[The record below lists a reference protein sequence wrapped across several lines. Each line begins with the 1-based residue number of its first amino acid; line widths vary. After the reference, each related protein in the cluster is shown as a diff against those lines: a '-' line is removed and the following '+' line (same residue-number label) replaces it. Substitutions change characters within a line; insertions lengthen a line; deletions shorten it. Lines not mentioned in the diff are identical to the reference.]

1 MEENEIYAALDLEM
15 PQGATEQ
22 ETADPADLT
31 GETEQEAAD
40 PARNHEE
47 TAADPEQPEEQQ
59 KQEQTKEERA
69 RFAAQRRKAEMD
81 AAVKEAVE
89 KAVKEERDRSKA
101 EMDAFFAAAALKNT
115 LTGKPITSMEEFNEW
130 KQAFEAAK
138 LQRELKAGKLTPE
151 ALQKVIEQTPAMRQV
166 QQIAQKQQ
174 EAVKQQSEAAAKARV
189 DAEIREIHEM
199 DPTINELKDLLTMPN
214 AAAFRRYVEKGNSFV
229 DAYYLANRDEI
240 TKRKAE
246 EAARQAVNSARSKDH
261 LTATKTK
268 GSGGLVDVPS
278 SEMALFK
285 ELMPDAKP
293 SDIKAYYNKYLAKK

>member
-31 GETEQEAAD
+31 GDKEQETAD
-40 PARNHEE
+40 PAQDNDE
-47 TAADPEQPEEQQ
+47 TEPEADQPEEP
-59 KQEQTKEERA
+59 KEQTKEERA

-81 AAVKEAVE
+81 AAIKEAVE
-89 KAVKEERDRSKA
+89 KANKANQEQWER
-101 EMDAFFAAAALKNT
+101 FFREAGIPNPANNGELLKN
-115 LTGKPITSMEEFNEW
+115 LDEFEDYLKW
-130 KQAFEAAK
+130 RDAASIADK
-138 LQRELKAGKLTPE
+138 
-151 ALQKVIEQTPAMRQV
+151 
-166 QQIAQKQQ
+166 AQKG
-174 EAVKQQSEAAAKARV
+174 EMTE
-189 DAEIREIHEM
+189 AEIRDTIDRRAEERAKELARKYTAEQMEADTRIKDQISKIHAM
-199 DPTINELKDLLTMPN
+199 DPSINTIQDLLTMEN
-214 AAAFRRYVEKGNSFV
+214 GAAFRKYVQKGNDFV
-229 DAYYLANRDEI
+229 DAYYLANRDAIE
-240 TKRKAE
+240 RQRAD